1 MLPIHEFYH
10 DSEKKYT
17 LKHGKFFEI
26 FNVAAKPMVM
36 ENLERSWKKSW
47 KVKEFQ
53 ELKRVQTLM
62 GDGKFCLSNI
72 LARKMRILIMC
83 FCKTR
88 IDLFG
93 LYVMFSHLIEVFIE
107 VFIKKSVMTYV
118 WLYNQ

>member
-1 MLPIHEFYH
+1 MLAIHEFYH

-36 ENLERSWKKSW
+36 ENLERSWRKSW

-62 GDGKFCLSNI
+62 GGGKFCLSNI
-72 LARKMRILIMC
+72 LARKMHILIMS

-88 IDLFG
+88 IDLRAANNVRLVNGQCPVKNRFCPG
-93 LYVMFSHLIEVFIE
+93 
-107 VFIKKSVMTYV
+107 KS
-118 WLYNQ
+118 L

>member
-1 MLPIHEFYH
+1 MLAIHEFYH

-17 LKHGKFFEI
+17 LKQGKFLEI

-62 GDGKFCLSNI
+62 GDGKFCLSNVRFSKKNAYFDVF
-72 LARKMRILIMC
+72 LQNKNRPFWLVCYVFPCDRS
-83 FCKTR
+83 
-88 IDLFG
+88 
-93 LYVMFSHLIEVFIE
+93 LYRS
-107 VFIKKSVMTYV
+107 
-118 WLYNQ
+118 LY

>member
-1 MLPIHEFYH
+1 MYPKTRKIFRNFQCGSKTYG
-10 DSEKKYT
+10 
-17 LKHGKFFEI
+17 HGKLG
-26 FNVAAKPMVM
+26 KVM
-36 ENLERSWKKSW
+36 KKSW

>member
-1 MLPIHEFYH
+1 
-10 DSEKKYT
+10 
-17 LKHGKFFEI
+17 
-26 FNVAAKPMVM
+26 M
-36 ENLERSWKKSW
+36 ENLERSWKKSR
-47 KVKEFQ
+47 KVKEFE

-72 LARKMRILIMC
+72 LAKKVHILIMS

-88 IDLFG
+88 IDLFR

-107 VFIKKSVMTYV
+107 VFIKESVTTYM

>member
-1 MLPIHEFYH
+1 MLATHEFYR

-17 LKHGKFFEI
+17 LKQGKFFEI
-26 FNVAAKPMVM
+26 FNVVAKPMVM

-53 ELKRVQTLM
+53 ELKRVKTLM

-72 LARKMRILIMC
+72 LARKMHILIMS

-107 VFIKKSVMTYV
+107 VFIKKSVMTYM
-118 WLYNQ
+118 

>member
-1 MLPIHEFYH
+1 MLAIHEFYH

-17 LKHGKFFEI
+17 LKQGKFLEI

-72 LARKMRILIMC
+72 LARKMHILMS

-93 LYVMFSHLIEVFIE
+93 LYVMFSHLIEVFI
-107 VFIKKSVMTYV
+107 KKSVMTYV